1 MKRTY
6 FLFLLVIAL
15 SISAT
20 AQDKT
25 QNPNDTNVNTHAQ
38 ESNWYLSI
46 RLSKKNFLHSNRLA
60 ATLSPPDRG
69 YYGGYCFGHYLNSKL
84 AIELGLQY
92 YTFMYSAPFEVA
104 ENPDYGMMRYELL
117 SFPLSVR
124 YDIIRNERI
133 RFYGKATLSAD
144 KRISSKE
151 VFLGSGENLATV
163 DISDNDLSFNADV
176 ETGIDFRIFRTIRL
190 GAFLN
195 WTQAFQDAVT
205 LEYSKI
211 DSSQQPFIEQILLNN
226 THLGFGI
233 ELKIDL

>member
-6 FLFLLVIAL
+6 FHFLLLIAL

-25 QNPNDTNVNTHAQ
+25 QNPNDGYVNSYKL
-38 ESNWYLSI
+38 ESSWYLST
-46 RLSKKNFLHSNRLA
+46 RFAKKNFLHSDRLA
-60 ATLSPPDRG
+60 RTLSPPDRG
-69 YYGGYCFGHYLNSKL
+69 YYGGYCFGQYLNSKL
-84 AIELGLQY
+84 ALELGLQY
-92 YTFMYSAPFEVA
+92 YTFMYSTPFEVA
-104 ENPDYGMMRYELL
+104 EDPDYGMMRYELL

-124 YDIIRNERI
+124 YDLIRNERI
-133 RFYGKATLSAD
+133 RFYGKATLSVD

-151 VFLGSGENLATV
+151 AFRGSGENLATF
-163 DISDNDLSFNADV
+163 DISDNDLSFNAGV

-195 WTQAFQDAVT
+195 WTQAFQNAVS
-205 LEYSKI
+205 LEYTKI
-211 DSSQQPFIEQILLNN
+211 DSFQQPYMEQILLNN

-233 ELKIDL
+233 ELKVDL